1 MVSIIIR
8 TLNEG
13 KNLKKLLSILS
24 TQTIKHEVI
33 VVDSGSTDN
42 TIDIAKKYGCIIESC
57 IPFTYGKALNIGIKR
72 AQYNYICNL
81 SAHCFPTSDKYLEI
95 MLNNFD
101 HSRIAGVYSKQL
113 PTEDANILDK
123 RNLSIIFR
131 DEKLYQQKDSFF
143 NNASSM
149 VRKDIW
155 NYVPFDEEIEAWEDI
170 KWSKEVQAM
179 NYIIV
184 YEPESAVY
192 HYHDEG
198 NDRTIKRYENEWS
211 SYKEIIKNTRTI
223 MLGENT
229 MNDLKVLA
237 IIPAKGDSKRL
248 PKKNLQT
255 INGLTLVEHAI
266 KYAKDCPYVD
276 DIIVST
282 EDDKIMDIAFK
293 NNVKGMI
300 RDKFLCGDTEV
311 VDVYIDVANKL
322 DKRYDYIVAI
332 QPDHPDR
339 EHSLKYCLEYMVEN
353 YYDDLITVTN
363 RNGDNNAFQRS
374 GSVRIFKYNHLLA
387 GHVSKRIGCVKCSA
401 TDIHYQKD
409 LELARKNILNA

>member
-1 MVSIIIR
+1 MVSVVIR
-8 TLNEG
+8 TLNEAN
-13 KNLKKLLSILS
+13 NLKKLLEILS

-42 TIDIAKKYGCIIESC
+42 TLKVAKKYKCVIEKC
-57 IPFTYGKALNIGIKR
+57 IPFTYGKALNIGIKK
-72 AQYNYICNL
+72 AQYKYICNL
-81 SAHCFPTSDKYLEI
+81 SAHCFPTSNTYLET
-95 MLNNFD
+95 MLDNFD

-149 VRKDIW
+149 IRKDIW
-155 NYVPFDEEIEAWEDI
+155 EYVKFDDQIEAWEDI

-179 NYIIV
+179 NYVIV
-184 YEPESAVY
+184 YEPSAAVY

-198 NDRTIKRYENEWS
+198 NDRTIKRYEKEWS
-211 SYKEIIKNTRTI
+211 SLKEILKNTRTI
-223 MLGENT
+223 MIDKNT
-229 MNDLKVLA
+229 MKDLKVLA

-248 PKKNLQT
+248 PKKNLQQ

-282 EDDKIMDIAFK
+282 EDDNVMDIAYK
-293 NNVKGMI
+293 NGVKGMI

-322 DKRYDYIVAI
+322 KDKYDYIVGI

-339 EHSLKYCLEYMVEN
+339 ENTLTYCLEYMVEN
-353 YYDDLITVTN
+353 YYDDLITVTY
-363 RNGDNNAFQRS
+363 RNGDSNAFQRS

-387 GHVSKRIGCVKCSA
+387 GHVSKRIGCVKDHA

-409 LELARKNILNA
+409 LELATENILNA

>member
-1 MVSIIIR
+1 MVSIVVR
-8 TLNEG
+8 TLNED
-13 KNLKKLLSILS
+13 KNLQKLLSILS

-42 TIDIAKKYGCIIESC
+42 TIKIAKEYGCIVEAC
-57 IPFTYGKALNIGIKR
+57 KPFTYGKALNIGIKR

-81 SAHCFPTSDKYLEI
+81 SAHCFPTSNDYLEL
-95 MLNNFD
+95 MKDNFN
-101 HSRIAGVYSKQL
+101 HSRIAGVYTKQL
-113 PTEDANILDK
+113 ATEDANILDK

-149 VRKDIW
+149 IRKDIW
-155 NYVPFDEEIEAWEDI
+155 KYIQFDEKLHAWEDI
-170 KWSKEVQAM
+170 KWAKEVQDM

-184 YEPESAVY
+184 YEPSAEVY
-192 HYHDEG
+192 HYHNEG
-198 NDRTIKRYENEWS
+198 HERTIQRYENEWS
-211 SYKEIIKNTRTI
+211 SYKEIIKNTRTV

-229 MNDLKVLA
+229 MKELKVLA

-248 PKKNLQT
+248 PKKNLQK
-255 INGLTLVEHAI
+255 INGFTLVEHAI
-266 KYAKDCPYVD
+266 KYAKDCPYVT

-282 EDDKIMDIAFK
+282 EDDKIMDLAFK

-322 DKRYDYIVAI
+322 SDKYDYIVGI

-339 EHSLKYCLEYMVEN
+339 EHSLQYCLEYMVEN

-363 RNGDNNAFQRS
+363 RNGDPDAFQRS

-387 GHVSKRIGCVKCSA
+387 GHVSKRIGCVKCGA
-401 TDIHYQKD
+401 TDIHYKKD
-409 LELARKNILNA
+409 LELARKRIES

>member
-1 MVSIIIR
+1 MVSVVIR
-8 TLNEG
+8 TLNEAN
-13 KNLKKLLSILS
+13 NLKKLLEILS
-24 TQTIKHEVI
+24 TQTIKHEII
-33 VVDSGSTDN
+33 VVDSGSTDD
-42 TIDIAKKYGCIIESC
+42 TLKVAKKYKCIIEKC
-57 IPFTYGKALNIGIKR
+57 IPFTYGKALNVGIKKT
-72 AQYNYICNL
+72 QYKYICNL
-81 SAHCFPTSDKYLEI
+81 SAHCFPTSNTYLET
-95 MLNNFD
+95 MLDNFD

-149 VRKDIW
+149 IRKDIW
-155 NYVPFDEEIEAWEDI
+155 EYVKFDDQIEAWEDI

-179 NYIIV
+179 NYVIV
-184 YEPESAVY
+184 YEPSAAVY

-198 NDRTIKRYENEWS
+198 NERTIKRYEKEWS
-211 SYKEIIKNTRTI
+211 SLKEILKNTRTI
-223 MLGENT
+223 MIDKNT
-229 MNDLKVLA
+229 MKDLKVLA

-248 PKKNLQT
+248 PKKNLQK
-255 INGLTLVEHAI
+255 INGFTLVEHAI
-266 KYAKDCPYVD
+266 KYAKDCPYVT

-282 EDDKIMDIAFK
+282 EDDKIMDLAFK

-322 DKRYDYIVAI
+322 NDKYDYIVGI

-339 EHSLKYCLEYMVEN
+339 EHSLQYCLEYMVEN

-363 RNGDNNAFQRS
+363 RNDDPDAFQRS

-387 GHVSKRIGCVKCSA
+387 GHVSKRIGCVKCGA
-401 TDIHYQKD
+401 TDIHYEKD
-409 LELARKNILNA
+409 LELARKRIKS

>member
-1 MVSIIIR
+1 MISIIIR
-8 TLNEG
+8 TLNED
-13 KNLKKLLSILS
+13 KNLQKLLSILS
-24 TQTIKHEVI
+24 TQTIKHEII
-33 VVDSGSTDN
+33 VVDSGSTDD
-42 TIDIAKKYGCIIESC
+42 TINIAKNNGCIIESC
-57 IPFTYGKALNIGIKR
+57 IPFTYGRSLNIGIKR
-72 AQYNYICNL
+72 AQYNYVCNL

-113 PTEDANILDK
+113 PTDNANILDK

-149 VRKDIW
+149 IRKDIW
-155 NYVPFDEEIEAWEDI
+155 NYVPFDEKIEAWEDI
-170 KWSKEVQAM
+170 KWSKEVQSM

-184 YEPESAVY
+184 YEPETAVY
-192 HYHDEG
+192 HYHNEG
-198 NDRTIKRYENEWS
+198 NDITIKRYENEWS

-237 IIPAKGDSKRL
+237 IIPAKGDSTRL

-255 INGLTLVEHAI
+255 INGLTLAEHAI
-266 KYAKDCPYVD
+266 NYAKDCPYVD

-293 NNVKGMI
+293 NDVKGMI

-311 VDVYIDVANKL
+311 VDVYIDVVNKL
-322 DKRYDYIVAI
+322 DKRYDYVVAI

-363 RNGDNNAFQRS
+363 RNGDINAFQRS

-387 GHVSKRIGCVKCSA
+387 GHVSKRIGCVKCNA

-409 LELARKNILNA
+409 LDLARKNIEG

>member
-1 MVSIIIR
+1 MVSVVIR
-8 TLNEG
+8 TLNEAN
-13 KNLKKLLSILS
+13 NLKKLLEILS
-24 TQTIKHEVI
+24 TQTIKHEII
-33 VVDSGSTDN
+33 VVDSGSTDD
-42 TIDIAKKYGCIIESC
+42 TLKVAKKYKCIIEKC
-57 IPFTYGKALNIGIKR
+57 IPFTYGKALNVGIKK
-72 AQYNYICNL
+72 AQYKYICNL
-81 SAHCFPTSDKYLEI
+81 SAHCFPTSNTYLET
-95 MLNNFD
+95 MLDNFD

-149 VRKDIW
+149 IRKDIW
-155 NYVPFDEEIEAWEDI
+155 EYVKFDDQIEAWEDI

-179 NYIIV
+179 NYVIV
-184 YEPESAVY
+184 YEPSAAVY

-198 NDRTIKRYENEWS
+198 NERTIKRYEKEWS
-211 SYKEIIKNTRTI
+211 SLKEILKNTRTI
-223 MLGENT
+223 MIDKNT
-229 MNDLKVLA
+229 MKDLKVLA

-248 PKKNLQT
+248 PKKNLQK
-255 INGLTLVEHAI
+255 INGFTLVEHAI
-266 KYAKDCPYVD
+266 KYAKDCPYVT

-282 EDDKIMDIAFK
+282 EDDKIMDLAFK

-322 DKRYDYIVAI
+322 NDKYDYIVGI

-339 EHSLKYCLEYMVEN
+339 EHSLQYCLEYMVEN

-363 RNGDNNAFQRS
+363 RNDDPDAFQRS

-387 GHVSKRIGCVKCSA
+387 GHVSKRIGCVKCGA
-401 TDIHYQKD
+401 TDIHYEKD
-409 LELARKNILNA
+409 LELARKRIKS